1 MRLFSYQDSKG
12 HDGVGALLKDS
23 SDTFINL
30 SGTDPLIP
38 NRLQEIIQ
46 SQESLNRA
54 AAAIQNSNA
63 IKGKIDSITFK
74 PPIEKPGKIV
84 CMGLNYA
91 DHAKEG
97 GNARPEYPSF
107 FMRGPSSLTAHLS
120 PILRPRVSDKLD
132 YEAEL
137 AFVVGK
143 QARHLTLEN
152 ALDCVAGY
160 SIFNDGS
167 IRDYQRKTNQWT
179 IGKNFDQTGAFGPWL
194 VTPDEL
200 PLGCDGLNIQSRL
213 NGKVMQ
219 NANTKDFLWGVA
231 ETIVLISEC
240 MTLEPGDVVI
250 TGTPAGVGYAR
261 TPPVFMRAGDICEI
275 EIESIGVLRNTI
287 VDESWPVNHIN
298 PKLGLKKY
306 RFDLFSGEQI
316 TWASIKMLP

>member
-1 MRLFSYQDSKG
+1 MRLFGFKG
-12 HDGVGALLKDS
+12 PNGYEGVGALSKS
-23 SDTFINL
+23 GADTFIDVCA
-30 SGTDPLIP
+30 TDPLIP
-38 NRLQEIIQ
+38 KSLQEIIQ
-46 SQESLNRA
+46 SQTHLDRVRSTITNTKAVNGALNT
-54 AAAIQNSNA
+54 
-63 IKGKIDSITFK
+63 ITFK
-74 PPIEKPGKIV
+74 VPIERPGKIV

-107 FMRGPSSLTAHLS
+107 FMRGPSSMTAHLS
-120 PILRPRVSDKLD
+120 PIIRPQVSDKLD

-137 AFVVGK
+137 AFIIGK
-143 QARHLTLEN
+143 KARHLTLEN
-152 ALDCVAGY
+152 ALDCVAAY

-167 IRDYQRKTNQWT
+167 IRDYQRKTTQWT
-179 IGKNFDQTGAFGPWL
+179 IGKNFDRTGAFGPWL

-200 PLGCDGLNIQSRL
+200 PLGCDGLQIQSRL
-213 NGKVMQ
+213 NGQVMQ

-261 TPPVFMRAGDICEI
+261 TPPVFMKPGDICEI

-287 VDESWPVNHIN
+287 ADE
-298 PKLGLKKY
+298 
-306 RFDLFSGEQI
+306 
-316 TWASIKMLP
+316 

>member
-1 MRLFSYQDSKG
+1 MRLFGFKG
-12 HDGVGALLKDS
+12 VNGYEGVGALSKGGQDS
-23 SDTFINL
+23 FIDICA
-30 SGTDPLIP
+30 TDSLIP
-38 NRLQEIIQ
+38 NSIQEIIQ
-46 SQESLNRA
+46 SQSHLDRA
-54 AAAIQNSNA
+54 GAAIANSKA
-63 IKGKIDSITFK
+63 ITGKLNTITFK
-74 PPIEKPGKIV
+74 APIERPGKIV

-97 GNARPEYPSF
+97 GNARPQYPSF
-107 FMRGPSSLTAHLS
+107 FMRGPSSMTAHLS
-120 PILRPRVSDKLD
+120 PIVRPKVSDKLD

-143 QARHLTLEN
+143 KARHLTLEN

-167 IRDYQRKTNQWT
+167 IRDYQRKTTQWT

-200 PLGCDGLNIQSRL
+200 PPGCHGLNIQSRL
-213 NGKVMQ
+213 NGQVMQ

-261 TPPVFMRAGDICEI
+261 TPPVFMKPGDICEI

-287 VDESWPVNHIN
+287 ADE
-298 PKLGLKKY
+298 
-306 RFDLFSGEQI
+306 
-316 TWASIKMLP
+316 

>member
-1 MRLFSYQDSKG
+1 
-12 HDGVGALLKDS
+12 VGALLKDS

-30 SGTDPLIP
+30 SATDPLIS
-38 NRLQEIIQ
+38 NSLQELIQ

-54 AAAIQNSNA
+54 AAAIKNSNA
-63 IKGKIDSITFK
+63 ITGKIDSITFK
-74 PPIEKPGKIV
+74 PPIDKPGKIV

-107 FMRGPSSLTAHLS
+107 FMRGPSSLTAHLN
-120 PILRPRVSDKLD
+120 PIVRPRVSDKLD

-137 AFVVGK
+137 AFVIGK
-143 QARHLTLEN
+143 KARHLTLEN

-261 TPPVFMRAGDICEI
+261 TPPVFMKAGDICEI
-275 EIESIGVLRNTI
+275 EIESIGVLSNTI
-287 VDESWPVNHIN
+287 VDE
-298 PKLGLKKY
+298 
-306 RFDLFSGEQI
+306 
-316 TWASIKMLP
+316 

>member
-1 MRLFSYQDSKG
+1 MRLFSYRASDSKES
-12 HDGVGALLKDS
+12 VGALIQG
-23 SDTFINL
+23 SDNEFIDL
-30 SGTDPLIP
+30 CSTDTQLP
-38 NRLQEIIQ
+38 NSLQLIIQ
-46 SQESLNRA
+46 DEQLMRRA
-54 AAAIQNSNA
+54 DAALKNPKAVRGN
-63 IKGKIDSITFK
+63 IKSIAFKTPIDR
-74 PPIEKPGKIV
+74 PGKIV

-107 FMRGPSSLTAHLS
+107 FMRGPSSLTPHLG
-120 PILRPRVSDKLD
+120 PIIKPRVSDKLD

-143 QARHLTLEN
+143 KARHLTLDN

-167 IRDYQRKTNQWT
+167 IRDYQRKTTQWT

-200 PLGCDGLNIQSRL
+200 PAGCNGLNIQSRL
-213 NGKVMQ
+213 NGQVMQ
-219 NANTKDFLWGVA
+219 NANTKDFLWGIA

-261 TPPVFMRAGDICEI
+261 TPPVFMKAGDICEI
-275 EIESIGVLRNTI
+275 EIESIGILRNTI
-287 VDESWPVNHIN
+287 ADE
-298 PKLGLKKY
+298 
-306 RFDLFSGEQI
+306 
-316 TWASIKMLP
+316 

>member
-1 MRLFSYQDSKG
+1 MRLFSYQDSNG
-12 HDGVGALLKDS
+12 HNGVGALSKES

-30 SGTDPLIP
+30 SATDPLIS
-38 NRLQEIIQ
+38 NNLQELIQ

-54 AAAIQNSNA
+54 ATAIQNSNA
-63 IKGKIDSITFK
+63 IKGRIDSITFK
-74 PPIEKPGKIV
+74 PPIDKPGKIV

-137 AFVVGK
+137 AFVIGK
-143 QARHLTLEN
+143 KARHLTLGN

-261 TPPVFMRAGDICEI
+261 TPPVFMKAGDICEI

-287 VDESWPVNHIN
+287 VDE
-298 PKLGLKKY
+298 
-306 RFDLFSGEQI
+306 
-316 TWASIKMLP
+316 

>member
-1 MRLFSYQDSKG
+1 MRLFGFKG
-12 HDGVGALLKDS
+12 PNGYEGVGALSKGDQ
-23 SDTFINL
+23 DTFIDVCA
-30 SGTDPLIP
+30 TDSLIP
-38 NRLQEIIQ
+38 NSIQEIIQ
-46 SQESLNRA
+46 SQVHLDRVG
-54 AAAIQNSNA
+54 AAIANS
-63 IKGKIDSITFK
+63 KVVTGKLNTISFK
-74 PPIEKPGKIV
+74 VPIEKPGKIV

-107 FMRGPSSLTAHLS
+107 FMRGPSSMTAHLS
-120 PILRPRVSDKLD
+120 PIMRPQVSDKLD

-137 AFVVGK
+137 AFIVGK
-143 QARHLTLEN
+143 KSRHLTLEN

-167 IRDYQRKTNQWT
+167 IRDYQRKTTQWT

-200 PLGCDGLNIQSRL
+200 PPGCDGLNIQSRL
-213 NGKVMQ
+213 NGQVMQ

-261 TPPVFMRAGDICEI
+261 TPPVFMKPGDICEI

-287 VDESWPVNHIN
+287 KDE
-298 PKLGLKKY
+298 
-306 RFDLFSGEQI
+306 
-316 TWASIKMLP
+316 

>member
-1 MRLFSYQDSKG
+1 MRLFGFKG
-12 HDGVGALLKDS
+12 PNGYEGVGALSKGNQ
-23 SDTFINL
+23 DTFINVCA
-30 SGTDPLIP
+30 TDLLIP
-38 NRLQEIIQ
+38 NSIQDIIQ
-46 SQESLNRA
+46 SQAHLDRV
-54 AAAIQNSNA
+54 AAAIANSKAVTGKVNA
-63 IKGKIDSITFK
+63 ITFK
-74 PPIEKPGKIV
+74 VPIERPGKIV

-107 FMRGPSSLTAHLS
+107 FMRGPSSMTAHLS
-120 PILRPRVSDKLD
+120 PIVRPKVSDKLD

-143 QARHLTLEN
+143 KARHLTLDN

-167 IRDYQRKTNQWT
+167 IRDYQRKTTQWT
-179 IGKNFDQTGAFGPWL
+179 IGKNFDRTGAFGPWL

-200 PLGCDGLNIQSRL
+200 PPGCHGLTIQSRL
-213 NGKVMQ
+213 NGQVMQ

-261 TPPVFMRAGDICEI
+261 TPPVFMKPGDICEI

-287 VDESWPVNHIN
+287 TDE
-298 PKLGLKKY
+298 
-306 RFDLFSGEQI
+306 
-316 TWASIKMLP
+316 

>member
-143 QARHLTLEN
+143 KARHLTLEN

-200 PLGCDGLNIQSRL
+200 PLGCDSLNIQSRL

-261 TPPVFMRAGDICEI
+261 TPPVFMKAGDICEI
-275 EIESIGVLRNTI
+275 EIESIGILRNTI
-287 VDESWPVNHIN
+287 VDE
-298 PKLGLKKY
+298 
-306 RFDLFSGEQI
+306 
-316 TWASIKMLP
+316 

>member
-1 MRLFSYQDSKG
+1 MRLFSYQDSNG
-12 HDGVGALLKDS
+12 HDGVGTLLKGS

-143 QARHLTLEN
+143 KARHLTLVN

-200 PLGCDGLNIQSRL
+200 PSGCEGLNIQSRL
-213 NGKVMQ
+213 NGQVMQ
-219 NANTKDFLWGVA
+219 SANTKDFLWGVA

-261 TPPVFMRAGDICEI
+261 TPPVFMKAGDIYEI

-287 VDESWPVNHIN
+287 VDE
-298 PKLGLKKY
+298 
-306 RFDLFSGEQI
+306 
-316 TWASIKMLP
+316 

>member
-1 MRLFSYQDSKG
+1 MRLFGFRGPNGYES
-12 HDGVGALLKDS
+12 VGALSKGS
-23 SDTFINL
+23 HDTYIDL
-30 SGTDPLIP
+30 CATDPLIR
-38 NRLQEIIQ
+38 NNLQEIIQ
-46 SQESLNRA
+46 SPEQLEQADLALKNSK
-54 AAAIQNSNA
+54 AIGGNLKEIS
-63 IKGKIDSITFK
+63 FK
-74 PPIEKPGKIV
+74 VPIERPGKIV

-107 FMRGPSSLTAHLS
+107 FMRGPSSMTAHLS
-120 PILRPRVSDKLD
+120 PIIRPKVSDKLD

-137 AFVVGK
+137 AFIVGK
-143 QARHLTLEN
+143 KARHLTLEN

-167 IRDYQRKTNQWT
+167 IRDYQRKTTQWT

-200 PLGCDGLNIQSRL
+200 ALGCDGLNIQSRL
-213 NGKVMQ
+213 NGQVMQ

-261 TPPVFMRAGDICEI
+261 TPPVFMKPGDICEI
-275 EIESIGVLRNTI
+275 EIESIGVLCNTI
-287 VDESWPVNHIN
+287 ADE
-298 PKLGLKKY
+298 
-306 RFDLFSGEQI
+306 
-316 TWASIKMLP
+316 